1 MTEKLRLDRLLVEK
15 GLAES
20 RTEAQRVIMA
30 GEVRVGGQMVFKPAH
45 KVDREVDIHLVSKSR
60 FVSQGGAKLDK
71 ALQTFKLD
79 VQGLVCADV
88 GASTGGFTD
97 CLLQYGA
104 ARVYALDVGKGQ
116 LHWKLR
122 NDPRIVS
129 MEETNV
135 RYLNALPE
143 IVKFITIDVS
153 FISLRLIL
161 PAAVKWMDPAGS
173 IIALVKP
180 QFEAGREFVGRGGI
194 VRDAKVHQQ
203 VLSQVVSEVEKLGL
217 SPRGLIPAPKLS
229 PRKNVEFLLW
239 LSRGNGVQDHDQ
251 LIELALSSV
260 VP

>member
-1 MTEKLRLDRLLVEK
+1 VAEKLRLDLLLVEK
-15 GLAES
+15 GLVES
-20 RTEAQRVIMA
+20 RNEAQRVIMA

-45 KVDREVDIHLVSKSR
+45 KVDRDVEIHIVSKSR
-60 FVSQGGAKLDK
+60 FVSQGGEKLEK

-79 VQGLVCADV
+79 VQGVVCADV

-143 IVKFITIDVS
+143 IVKLITIDVS

-161 PAAVKWMDPAGS
+161 PAALKWMDPAGS

-194 VRDAKVHQQ
+194 VRDSNVHRQ
-203 VLSQVVSEVEKLGL
+203 VLSQVVSAAEKLGL
-217 SPRGLIPAPKLS
+217 SPKGLVPAPKIS
-229 PRKNVEFLLW
+229 QRKNVEFLLW
-239 LSRGNGVQDHDQ
+239 LSQEDGVLDRDQ
-251 LIELALSSV
+251 LIEQALTSV
-260 VP
+260 AP